1 MNIPT
6 PDELLFIPMRV
17 CKTDNVNEWFRI
29 KKLLLSNRD
38 YYGEEFILQFVQT
51 CLLNA
56 SEGGSVMIVMDI
68 FNCFENINV
77 TAVDILGKNAI
88 DWSEMKGNTNLTS
101 LLKTHRSY
109 KQ

>member
-1 MNIPT
+1 MDIPT

-17 CKTDNVNEWFRI
+17 CKTDNVSEWFRI

-38 YYGEEFILQFVQT
+38 YYGEEFIVQFVQT

-77 TAVDILGKNAI
+77 KAVDSLGKTAI
-88 DWSEMKGNTNLTS
+88 DWSEIKGHKSLTL
-101 LLKTHRSY
+101 LLKTHKSY
-109 KQ
+109 I